1 MYQLAIYHKKEPWNK
16 DKLVGQKLPLKLQQ
30 IWAIR
35 IRLEL
40 FTKIRDLALFNLAI
54 DSKLRG
60 CDLVALKVNDI
71 AHGKTIQSRAII
83 VQQKTGTPVQFEIT
97 ESTRLSL
104 SALIE
109 HYKLSSYDYLF
120 KSRIQS
126 SEHISTRQYG
136 RIVDNWVSSIGLDHT
151 QYGTHSM
158 RRTKPSLIY
167 KKTKNLRAC
176 QLLLGHRKLE
186 STVRYLGIEVDDALE
201 VSESIDS

>member
-40 FTKIRDLALFNLAI
+40 FNKIRDLALFNLAI

-60 CDLVALKVNDI
+60 CDLVALKVNDV

-83 VQQKTGTPVQFEIT
+83 VQKKTGTPVQFEIT

-109 HYKLSSYDYLF
+109 HHKLSSYDYLF

-201 VSESIDS
+201 VSEGIDS

>member
-1 MYQLAIYHKKEPWNK
+1 MYPLAIYHPKEPWNK
-16 DKLVGQKLPLKLQQ
+16 NKLVGQKLPLKLQQ
-30 IWAIR
+30 IWAIQ

-40 FTKIRDLALFNLAI
+40 FNKVRDLALFNLAI

-71 AHGKTIQSRAII
+71 AHGKSIQSRAII
-83 VQQKTGTPVQFEIT
+83 VQKKTGTPVQFEIT
-97 ESTRLSL
+97 ENTRLSL
-104 SALIE
+104 YALIE
-109 HYKLSSYDYLF
+109 QSKLTSSDYLF

-126 SEHISTRQYG
+126 SDHVSTRQYG
-136 RIVDNWVSSIGLDHT
+136 RIVDNWVSIIGLDHT

-158 RRTKPSLIY
+158 RRTKPSLLY

-186 STVRYLGIEVDDALE
+186 STIRYLGIEVDDAPE